1 MEIDMIELKEA
12 IKKAYEYI
20 DLMYE
25 GEKLPNKLLE
35 EIEYDEGAD
44 AWKVVIGFDSD
55 HVTTKT
61 SGTSLFPSTIREKER
76 KYKQVRIKGE
86 TGEFIKMVDQML

>member
-1 MEIDMIELKEA
+1 MIELKEA

-25 GEKLPNKLLE
+25 GENLPNKLLE

-44 AWKVVIGFDSD
+44 TWKVVIGFDSD

-61 SGTSLFPSTIREKER
+61 TGPSLFPSTVKEKER
-76 KYKQVRIKGE
+76 KYKQLRIKGE
-86 TGEFIKMVDQML
+86 TGEFIKMLDQML